1 MWERRRQCQCWPSS
15 TSARGEEQ
23 TDDAEAAARARD
35 GDLDAFEL
43 LVARYATV
51 AHRTAALLGGGDDA
65 ADIVQ
70 EAFVKAFRGLRGFQP
85 GAPFRPWLLKIVANE
100 TRNVQRSA
108 RRRTGAYLRLASE
121 PVYASPESELS
132 PELAALAADRRAR
145 LLAAVRGLPERD
157 QLVITCRYFL
167 EFDEAE
173 TATVLGW
180 PRGTVKS
187 RLSRALRRLRLHL
200 DEELGTEVR
209 RA

>member
-1 MWERRRQCQCWPSS
+1 MGAMTSVARLTNAGRQ
-15 TSARGEEQ
+15 EEQ

-35 GDLDAFEL
+35 GDLDAFEV
-43 LVARYATV
+43 LVVRYAVV

-70 EAFVKAFRGLRGFQP
+70 EAFVKAFRGLHGFHP
-85 GAPFRPWLLKIVANE
+85 DAPFRPWLLKIVANE

-108 RRRTGAYLRLASE
+108 RRRAGAHLRLASE
-121 PVYASPESELS
+121 AALWPDDSEPS
-132 PELAALAADRRAR
+132 PELAALAAERRAR

-157 QLVITCRYFL
+157 RLVITCRYFL
-167 EFDEAE
+167 ELDEAE
-173 TATVLGW
+173 TAAVLGW

-187 RLSRALRRLRLHL
+187 RLSRALGRLRLQL

>member
-1 MWERRRQCQCWPSS
+1 LADAGRQ
-15 TSARGEEQ
+15 EEQ

-35 GDLDAFEL
+35 GDLDAFGV

-51 AHRTAALLGGGDDA
+51 AHRTAALLGGGEDA

-70 EAFVKAFRGLRGFQP
+70 EAFVKAFRGMRGFHP
-85 GAPFRPWLLKIVANE
+85 DAPFRPWLLKIVANE

-108 RRRTGAYLRLASE
+108 RRRAGAYLRLANE
-121 PVYASPESELS
+121 PTTQPPAESDPS
-132 PELAALAADRRAR
+132 PELAALAAERRHR
-145 LLAAVRGLPERD
+145 LLTAVRGLPERD

-167 EFDEAE
+167 DFDEAE

-187 RLSRALRRLRLHL
+187 RLSRALQRLRLHL

>member
-1 MWERRRQCQCWPSS
+1 MGVTTPVGRLANARRQ
-15 TSARGEEQ
+15 EEK
-23 TDDAEAAARARD
+23 TDDGEAATRARD
-35 GDLDAFEL
+35 GDLDAFEV
-43 LVARYATV
+43 LVARYAVV

-70 EAFVKAFRGLRGFQP
+70 EAFVKAFRGLPGFRAD
-85 GAPFRPWLLKIVANE
+85 APFRPWLLKIVANE

-108 RRRTGAYLRLASE
+108 RRRAGVHLRLASE
-121 PVYASPESELS
+121 AAYPPADPDPS
-132 PELAALAADRRAR
+132 PELAALAAERRTR
-145 LLAAVRGLPERD
+145 LLDAVRGLPERD
-157 QLVITCRYFL
+157 RLVITCRYFL
-167 EFDEAE
+167 ELDEAE

-187 RLSRALRRLRLHL
+187 RLSRALRRLRLQL

>member
-1 MWERRRQCQCWPSS
+1 MGVTTSVTVLTNAGRQ
-15 TSARGEEQ
+15 EEQ

-35 GDLDAFEL
+35 GDLDAFEV
-43 LVARYATV
+43 LVARYAPV

-70 EAFVKAFRGLRGFQP
+70 EAFVKAFRGLPGFHP
-85 GAPFRPWLLKIVANE
+85 DAPFRPWLLRIVANE

-108 RRRTGAYLRLASE
+108 RRRAGAYLRLANE
-121 PVYASPESELS
+121 AAHSPAGSDPS

>member
-1 MWERRRQCQCWPSS
+1 MTPVARLANARRQE
-15 TSARGEEQ
+15 TQ

-70 EAFVKAFRGLRGFQP
+70 ESFVKAFRGLRGFQP

-108 RRRTGAYLRLASE
+108 RRRAGAHLRLASE
-121 PVYASPESELS
+121 AAYSPADPDPS

-145 LLAAVRGLPERD
+145 LLVAVRALPERD
-157 QLVITCRYFL
+157 RLVITCRYFL
-167 EFDEAE
+167 ELDEAE
-173 TATVLGW
+173 TAAVLGW

-187 RLSRALRRLRLHL
+187 RLSRSLQRLRLHI

>member
-1 MWERRRQCQCWPSS
+1 V
-15 TSARGEEQ
+15 
-23 TDDAEAAARARD
+23 
-35 GDLDAFEL
+35 

-70 EAFVKAFRGLRGFQP
+70 EAFVKAFRGLRGFHSD
-85 GAPFRPWLLKIVANE
+85 APFRPWLLKIVANE
-100 TRNVQRSA
+100 THNVQRSA
-108 RRRTGAYLRLASE
+108 RRRAGAYLRLAGE
-121 PVYASPESELS
+121 AAHSPAGTDPS

-167 EFDEAE
+167 EFDETE

-187 RLSRALRRLRLHL
+187 RLSRALRRLRLQL

>member
-1 MWERRRQCQCWPSS
+1 VGAMTSVARLANAGRQ
-15 TSARGEEQ
+15 EEQ

-35 GDLDAFEL
+35 GDLDAFEV
-43 LVARYATV
+43 LVARYAVV

-65 ADIVQ
+65 PDIVQ
-70 EAFVKAFRGLRGFQP
+70 EAFVKAFRGLPGFHP
-85 GAPFRPWLLKIVANE
+85 DAPFRPWLLKIVANE

-108 RRRTGAYLRLASE
+108 HRRAGAHLRLASE
-121 PVYASPESELS
+121 AARSPAGADPS
-132 PELAALAADRRAR
+132 PELAALAAERRAR
-145 LLAAVRGLPERD
+145 LLAGVRGLPERD

-167 EFDEAE
+167 ELDEAE
-173 TATVLGW
+173 TAAVLGW

>member
-1 MWERRRQCQCWPSS
+1 MGET
-15 TSARGEEQ
+15 TSVTVLTNAGWQEEQ

-35 GDLDAFEL
+35 GDLDAFEV

-70 EAFVKAFRGLRGFQP
+70 EAFVKAFRGLRGFRP
-85 GAPFRPWLLKIVANE
+85 DAPFRPWLLKIVANE

-108 RRRTGAYLRLASE
+108 RRRAGAYLRLADE
-121 PVYASPESELS
+121 AAHSPAGTDPS

-167 EFDEAE
+167 EFDETE

-200 DEELGTEVR
+200 DDELGTEVR